1 MASSG
6 NGPRGTCGFG
16 PYRPFGGA
24 GCPLAVGCRA
34 ASSNV
39 SFCSTPRFAACM
51 PGSERTKCL
60 PRGLRAPLPLGPC
73 DETRQVVVECGGVP
87 FDVPACP
94 DFALPTGR
102 AVLVPIILLMPNIL
116 RSAPQSAPGR
126 KPVPER
132 DHIFLNGSRTKC
144 CIALTTQVWGL
155 PAFSSIEGRPM
166 RASVQD
172 WVDSLR
178 TNRRGQGAP
187 LPTHYAVRQVGLDS
201 GAAQG
206 ALKPRWPGFIRLL
219 ELIKGKRL
227 VFPRCRLPALLR

>member
-24 GCPLAVGCRA
+24 GCPLAVSCRA

-51 PGSERTKCL
+51 PGSEHTKCL
-60 PRGLRAPLPLGPC
+60 TGGLRAPLPLGPC

-94 DFALPTGR
+94 DFALPIGR
-102 AVLVPIILLMPNIL
+102 AVLVAIILLMPNIL

-144 CIALTTQVWGL
+144 CIALTTQVGFTGVL
-155 PAFSSIEGRPM
+155 EPRGPPHARLGTG
-166 RASVQD
+166 

-178 TNRRGQGAP
+178 TNRRGHGAP
-187 LPTHYAVRQVGLDS
+187 LATHCAVRQVGLDS

-206 ALKPRWPGFIRLL
+206 RSNLVGQASYGFLS
-219 ELIKGKRL
+219 
-227 VFPRCRLPALLR
+227 